1 MDDDIIASS
10 MNLILK
16 LNTVILSDRFKK
28 CFLHFPQVCFI
39 LKVCKKKTLNLG
51 SVRFS
56 YKFFNLQTNSISL
69 LCFTKYPW
77 QMKKLNLTLFVNSHI
92 RCEVCLNSSLIKKE
106 F

>member
-56 YKFFNLQTNSISL
+56 YKFLNLQKNSISF

-77 QMKKLNLTLFVNSHI
+77 QMKK
-92 RCEVCLNSSLIKKE
+92 
-106 F
+106 